1 MSNKFT
7 SMLSASNEG
16 IKAERAR
23 ILGNQ
28 ASISAGRLV
37 TDLQDQVLILENK
50 VYEMTDFAPETS
62 DSLRPWQNFNAA
74 TCIKDLHKTR
84 LELRLKRIELNEAE
98 TIYAEWFGETESAK
112 PAKSKAK
119 TVATDANA

>member
-37 TDLQDQVLILENK
+37 TDLQDQVLVLENK
-50 VYEMTDFAPETS
+50 VYEMTDFAPES
-62 DSLRPWQNFNAA
+62 ADSLRPGAGFNAA
-74 TCIKDLHKTR
+74 TWIKDLHKTR
-84 LELRLKRIELNEAE
+84 LDLRLKRIELDEAE
-98 TIYAEWFGETESAK
+98 QIYNEWFGETETAK
-112 PAKSKAK
+112 PAKAK
-119 TVATDANA
+119 KQIATGAENA

>member
-37 TDLQDQVLILENK
+37 TDLQDQVLVLENK
-50 VYEMTDFAPETS
+50 VYEMTDFAPES
-62 DSLRPWQNFNAA
+62 ADSLRPGAGFNAA
-74 TCIKDLHKTR
+74 TWIKDLHKTR
-84 LELRLKRIELNEAE
+84 LDLRLKRIELDEAE
-98 TIYAEWFGETESAK
+98 QIYNEWFGETETAK
-112 PAKSKAK
+112 PAKAKKA

>member
-37 TDLQDQVLILENK
+37 TDLQDAVLVLENK
-50 VYEMTDFAPETS
+50 VYEMTDFAPETA
-62 DSLRPWQNFNAA
+62 DSLRPGANFNAA
-74 TCIKDLHKTR
+74 TWIKDLHKTR
-84 LELRLKRIELNEAE
+84 LDLRLKRIELDEAE
-98 TIYAEWFGETESAK
+98 AIYNEWFGETESAK
-112 PAKSKAK
+112 PAKAK
-119 TVATDANA
+119 KATDTNA